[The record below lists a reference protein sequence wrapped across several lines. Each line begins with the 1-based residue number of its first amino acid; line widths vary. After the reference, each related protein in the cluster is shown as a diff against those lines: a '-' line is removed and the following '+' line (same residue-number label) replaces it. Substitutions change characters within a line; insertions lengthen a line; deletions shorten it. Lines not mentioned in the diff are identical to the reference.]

1 VLSNKSILQLTFGL
15 ALISWILLVV
25 ADLTIL
31 FGAINNVQTGISPE
45 LPRLALDLF
54 FVSVYF
60 YYKYKIGKAESV
72 NFIDMLWRV
81 FMTATVTALVS
92 LTIRLFFIV
101 FQGTRLAENDLMIN
115 LLYHIN
121 MGLIGGFLISTF
133 IVWKRLILYQKT
145 KKLLFVWQF
154 FEYSLLASII
164 FNFFDYTLFDFF
176 FNFLFIFLLLLGLI
190 LSVNLKWVAYLNFK
204 QKWKSILL
212 IFLLILCM
220 AYFSVSLVNFSN
232 SFNLILDIVNNIF
245 ILSIFAFTLIY
256 AVFSLLVIL
265 FNLPTSSVFEQ
276 KLEEVINFQRLS
288 QSIQTGQNEQM
299 VLEILMESSISAV
312 MADAAWLETYNDT
325 GLRDRMKIHQIHVD
339 QVEKLKQ
346 SIKNESVNTIFDL
359 NSNQDIATRKLN
371 INLKGGTYRSILV
384 VPIFVKNKQIGYLGL
399 LKEVGD
405 GFNTEMGDIIRTF
418 VSQASISIENFQLL
432 NEALDNE
439 RYKEELKIAKR
450 VQSSLLP
457 EKIRENEFFEI
468 AAFSEAAD
476 EVGGDYY
483 DFYQFD
489 RDHFAIIIG
498 DVSGKG
504 TSAAFNMSQMKGVFH
519 SLVQLQLP
527 PDKFMILANQA
538 LGRCLEKSSFITAS
552 YFFIDA
558 KNQQIAFTRA
568 GHCPTLYFDAGK
580 KESQIFK
587 TKGLGLG
594 IVRSESYDKYIAVN
608 HITYK
613 SGDVMLLYTDGVTEA
628 KNSKGEEFGYER
640 LKTFLHKQAPSN
652 ARLIKENLLKELYS
666 FAGNRHIEDDYT
678 ALIVKFKDQIDNKTN

>member
-1 VLSNKSILQLTFGL
+1 MLSNKSILRLTFSL
-15 ALISWILLVV
+15 ALVSWALLVV
-25 ADLTIL
+25 SDLTIL

-45 LPRLALDLF
+45 LPSLALDLF

-60 YYKYKIGKAESV
+60 YYKFKIGKAESV
-72 NFIDMLWRV
+72 NFLDMLWRV
-81 FMTATVTALVS
+81 FMTATITALVS
-92 LTIRLFFIV
+92 LTIRLFFVV

-121 MGLIGGFLISTF
+121 TGLIGGFLISTF

-145 KKLLFVWQF
+145 KKLLYVWQF

-164 FNFFDYTLFDFF
+164 FNFFDYNLFDFF
-176 FNFLFIFLLLLGLI
+176 FNFLFIFLVILGLI
-190 LSVNLKWVAYLNFK
+190 LSVNLKWVAYLNFR

-212 IFLLILCM
+212 ILLLILFM
-220 AYFSVSLVNFSN
+220 GYFSVNLVNFSN
-232 SFNLILDIVNNIF
+232 NYNLVLDIVNNIF
-245 ILSIFAFTLIY
+245 ILSLFAFTLIY

-312 MADAAWLETYNDT
+312 LADAAWLETYNDT
-325 GLRDRMKIHQIHVD
+325 HMRDRMKIHNIHVD
-339 QVEKLKQ
+339 QVESLKRL
-346 SIKNESVNTIFDL
+346 IKNETLEAIFEL
-359 NSNQDIATRKLN
+359 ESKQEVATRKLN
-371 INLKGGTYRSILV
+371 INLRSGAYRSILV

-405 GFNTEMGDIIRTF
+405 GFNNEMTDIIRTF
-418 VSQASISIENFQLL
+418 VNQASISIENFQLL

-457 EKIRENEFFEI
+457 EKIRENEYFEI

-483 DFYQFD
+483 DFFKFD
-489 RDHFAIIIG
+489 KHHYALIIG

-519 SLVQLQLP
+519 SLVQLRLE
-527 PDKFMILANQA
+527 PDRFMTLANQA

-552 YFFIDA
+552 YFFIDTE
-558 KNQQIAFTRA
+558 KQEITFTRA
-568 GHCPTLYFDAGK
+568 GHCPTIFFEARN

-594 IVRSESYDKYIAVN
+594 IVRSEKFEQYIETNSIKYQE
-608 HITYK
+608 
-613 SGDVMLLYTDGVTEA
+613 GDVLLMYTDGVTEA
-628 KNSKGEEFGYER
+628 KDKNHQEFGYER
-640 LKTFLHKQAPSN
+640 LKHFLNQQARHS
-652 ARLIKENLLKELYS
+652 ARIIKENLLKELYT
-666 FAGNRHIEDDYT
+666 FAGNTRIEDDYT
-678 ALIVKFKDQIDNKTN
+678 ALIVKFKDTETQKTK